1 MRGFGKKNPPP
12 PGEGGGGYEKILL
25 AEGGVEPMGK
35 EI

>member
-1 MRGFGKKNPPP
+1 MRGFGKKNPWV
-12 PGEGGGGYEKILL
+12 GLLGGYEKILL